1 MVHETVSL
9 LYSIQPNS
17 TLYHY
22 TSLSGLMGMVE
33 KRNFWAS
40 DIRYLNDS
48 EELNHIESW
57 LYGEIIERLQQSNTF
72 QKVLLQFHE
81 WLRERLNYGPM
92 VFVGCFTEN
101 GNLLSQWRG
110 YCPHGQGVS
119 IGFNPT
125 KLVKRASL
133 NSFAIGK
140 CIYDKDTKSG
150 LAKKVIDAVI
160 SASQKNGESENYHPS
175 QSYHAVF
182 AEMELQLF
190 RIAALIKA
198 ESFKEEAEWRL
209 VSQPLSSF
217 VEPKLKFRE
226 GLSMLIPYM
235 ELPLSDHNKKI
246 EMEHVFVGPTP
257 TMNLSIDSVRRY
269 LSREAVCPTIY
280 NCGIPYRG

>member
-1 MVHETVSL
+1 MLHETLSS
-9 LYSIQPNS
+9 LYSSQPSS

-22 TSLSGLMGMVE
+22 TSLSGMMGIVE

-48 EELNHIESW
+48 EELTHIESW
-57 LYGEIIERLQQSNTF
+57 LQGEIIERVQQSNTF
-72 QKVLLQFHE
+72 QEVLMQFRE

-119 IGFNPT
+119 IGFDPT

-140 CIYDKDTKSG
+140 CIYDRVTKSE

-160 SASQKNGESENYHPS
+160 SASQKSGESDKYHPS
-175 QSYHAVF
+175 QSYYAIF
-182 AEMELQLF
+182 AEMELQLL

-209 VSQPLSSF
+209 VSQPLSSY
-217 VEPKLKFRE
+217 VEPEIKFRE
-226 GLSMLIPYM
+226 GSSMLIPYM
-235 ELPLSDHNKKI
+235 ELPLVDDNKKI
-246 EMEHVFVGPTP
+246 EMEHIFVGPTP
-257 TMNLSIDSVRRY
+257 TMNLSVDSVRRY
-269 LSREAVCPTIY
+269 LSREAVCPTIS